1 MWDKFLDCLL
11 DAGIDS
17 IKLLPFLFL
26 TYVVMEYIEH
36 KMGAKSKAAIQKA
49 GHFGPL
55 AGGLLGI
62 VPQCGFST
70 VAANLYAGRIIT
82 LGTLLAV
89 FLSTSDEMLPIF
101 VSEAVPFITIAKIIG
116 IKCLVAVIMGFLIDI
131 VLRLFQMEPK
141 EEMMSGHL
149 CEHDHCHCEEGG
161 IVRPAL
167 VHTVKILLFIFII
180 SILLNV
186 LIVLIGEDT
195 LRNLIGTKTVLASFA
210 AGLLGLF
217 PNCAASVVI
226 TELYLE
232 QVISVGAMFSGLLVS
247 AGVGLLVLFKV
258 NHEHR
263 MENIKILLLLYAIGV
278 SMGCLIEVLLPVL
291 GIEL

>member
-1 MWDKFLDCLL
+1 MLNKFIDCLL

-26 TYVVMEYIEH
+26 TYVLMEYIEH
-36 KMGAKSKAAIQKA
+36 KMGTRAKAAIEKA
-49 GHFGPL
+49 GHFGPF

-101 VSEAVPFITIAKIIG
+101 VSEAVPFATIAKIIG
-116 IKCLVAVIMGFLIDI
+116 IKCLVAVVMGFLIDI
-131 VLRLFQMEPK
+131 VLRLFQRQPK

-149 CEHDHCHCEEGG
+149 CEHDHCHCEDGG
-161 IVRPAL
+161 IIRPAL
-167 VHTVKILLFIFII
+167 VHTVKIIVFIFLI

-195 LRNLIGTKTVLASFA
+195 LRNLIGTKMVLASFA
-210 AGLLGLF
+210 AGLLGLL

-226 TELYLE
+226 TDLCK
-232 QVISVGAMFSGLLVS
+232 Q
-247 AGVGLLVLFKV
+247 
-258 NHEHR
+258 
-263 MENIKILLLLYAIGV
+263 
-278 SMGCLIEVLLPVL
+278 P
-291 GIEL
+291 